1 MEHRDDVSKMAASGI
16 QEHNEARRKETFIMR
31 RAHLKRAN
39 VRIERRVVML
49 CNCDSWNSHCRECI
63 AYIFIK
69 PALSQS
75 HAWHF
80 AKQSVRSVTSNL
92 TFRRFVCLAVIGL
105 YRDVWIAA
113 IASST
118 TSLATRTA
126 AICVRFQGRRV
137 RRVYVTM
144 QITFL
149 TRKSAL
155 IYRRGLRQ
163 RVASL
168 TLNYNGDFAIRAY
181 SDVPGS
187 FNTHVNS
194 EHHLPFSFNHYTPVI
209 SLAVPSNVGNGD
221 LWTGMNIF
229 LNTLMKRYLVRGATP
244 LKCITNQKKTT
255 NP

>member
-1 MEHRDDVSKMAASGI
+1 MAGTAFTPKSWSRLPKNDVIGLKCLLSPNFSY
-16 QEHNEARRKETFIMR
+16 TY
-31 RAHLKRAN
+31 RAQN
-39 VRIERRVVML
+39 
-49 CNCDSWNSHCRECI
+49 
-63 AYIFIK
+63 
-69 PALSQS
+69 
-75 HAWHF
+75 
-80 AKQSVRSVTSNL
+80 
-92 TFRRFVCLAVIGL
+92 IGL

-168 TLNYNGDFAIRAY
+168 TLNCNGDFAIRAY
-181 SDVPGS
+181 SLFKVLYLSNNMHYISNSCGGGLLVLTQQLSTCHRVTCDA
-187 FNTHVNS
+187 THS
-194 EHHLPFSFNHYTPVI
+194 GRDWKR
-209 SLAVPSNVGNGD
+209 SLRIQIKITWSTA
-221 LWTGMNIF
+221 LYIF
-229 LNTLMKRYLVRGATP
+229 CILFWHVLDLVRT
-244 LKCITNQKKTT
+244 KTST
-255 NP
+255 LN

>member
-1 MEHRDDVSKMAASGI
+1 MIVEVAQDPYVAQSTYNVNEFRFLDDYEQPMCY
-16 QEHNEARRKETFIMR
+16 
-31 RAHLKRAN
+31 
-39 VRIERRVVML
+39 VM
-49 CNCDSWNSHCRECI
+49 
-63 AYIFIK
+63 Y
-69 PALSQS
+69 
-75 HAWHF
+75 
-80 AKQSVRSVTSNL
+80 
-92 TFRRFVCLAVIGL
+92 VIGL

-168 TLNYNGDFAIRAY
+168 TLNCNGDFAIRAY
-181 SDVPGS
+181 DQPA
-187 FNTHVNS
+187 T
-194 EHHLPFSFNHYTPVI
+194 
-209 SLAVPSNVGNGD
+209 SL
-221 LWTGMNIF
+221 
-229 LNTLMKRYLVRGATP
+229 
-244 LKCITNQKKTT
+244 LKQLYNDEK
-255 NP
+255 

>member
-1 MEHRDDVSKMAASGI
+1 
-16 QEHNEARRKETFIMR
+16 
-31 RAHLKRAN
+31 
-39 VRIERRVVML
+39 ML
-49 CNCDSWNSHCRECI
+49 CDI
-63 AYIFIK
+63 VYYF
-69 PALSQS
+69 L
-75 HAWHF
+75 
-80 AKQSVRSVTSNL
+80 RSMLGYWLQKRIGLLEHILVPKCESEKINTLRMKRWEVTGGPKWLCTLFQIYHGSIGIPHDPL
-92 TFRRFVCLAVIGL
+92 YPPIGL

-168 TLNYNGDFAIRAY
+168 TLNCNGDFAIRAY
-181 SDVPGS
+181 IQTYS
-187 FNTHVNS
+187 T
-194 EHHLPFSFNHYTPVI
+194 TPT
-209 SLAVPSNVGNGD
+209 SNRNANPR
-221 LWTGMNIF
+221 NIP
-229 LNTLMKRYLVRGATP
+229 V
-244 LKCITNQKKTT
+244 QD
-255 NP
+255 